1 MKENIQSRS
10 SYRYYKFFAKN
21 LLFEFK
27 SPSESPN
34 QKVLIRGDVVYN
46 DNFTW
51 AVRR

>member
-1 MKENIQSRS
+1 MKGNIQPRS
-10 SYRYYKFFAKN
+10 SYRYYNYYVFRKKH
-21 LLFEFK
+21 FK

-46 DNFTW
+46 DDFTW